1 MGAEFRLCV
10 DAGPIENGHRTRG
23 IGTSTR
29 DLLRA
34 MTPALAEAH
43 GAELIVTSREPVSS
57 AARWARRGWTAE
69 LTGVRPGTAPRT
81 ANWSQLIDG
90 EWTLP
95 RDVAATGADVFL
107 ATDPQ
112 AVPLSHAF
120 RTVAMLYDVVP
131 LVMPSVYLTGRMAG
145 LPDWLF
151 RHRLDRIRRATA
163 QIAISETAR
172 ADAVRLAGFD
182 ADHISVVPLAVDHEV
197 FRPRD
202 PVEARAR
209 LGLARPYL
217 LFLGAA
223 DPRKNLAGMLAA
235 YAALG
240 STDIDLVVV
249 GPTGAAQDG
258 VRWLGV
264 VSDGDLPCLYAGAL
278 AFVFPSLYEGFGLP
292 VLEAMA
298 SGTPVITSRTS
309 AIPEVAGDAA
319 CYFNPDQTWG
329 LKNALEQ
336 VLADPGLRR
345 TMRQRGLQQAQG
357 YSWTRTAAG
366 VLDACRAVAN
376 NRPGWRATSRGS

>member
-1 MGAEFRLCV
+1 VGAEFRLCV
-10 DAGPIENGHRTRG
+10 DAGPAENGHRSRG
-23 IGTSTR
+23 IGTCTR

-43 GAELIVTSREPVSS
+43 GAELIVTSRGPVSS

-69 LTGVRPGTAPRT
+69 LTGVRPGTSPRI

-112 AVPLSHAF
+112 AIPLSHAF
-120 RTVAMLYDVVP
+120 GTVAMLYDVVP

-145 LPDWLF
+145 LPDRLY
-151 RHRLDRIRRATA
+151 RHRLERLRRATA

-172 ADAVRLAGFD
+172 ADAVRFAHFS
-182 ADHISVVPLAVDHEV
+182 ADRMSVVPLAVDRDV

-202 PVEARAR
+202 PGEAHAR
-209 LGLARPYL
+209 FGFVRPYL
-217 LFLGAA
+217 LFVGAA

-240 STDIDLVVV
+240 NRDIDLVVV
-249 GPTGAAQDG
+249 GPKGAPQDG

-264 VSDGDLPCLYAGAL
+264 VSEGDLPWLYAGAL
-278 AFVFPSLYEGFGLP
+278 ALVFPSLYEGFGLP
-292 VLEAMA
+292 VLEAMS
-298 SGTPVITSRTS
+298 SGTPVVTFERS

-319 CYFNPDQTWG
+319 LYTDPDHLTA
-329 LKNALEQ
+329 ALQQ
-336 VLADPGLRR
+336 VIAEPVLRADLRERGLRR
-345 TMRQRGLQQAQG
+345 ADR
-357 YSWTRTAAG
+357 YSWTRTADGILA
-366 VLDACRAVAN
+366 ACRAVAN
-376 NRPGWRATSRGS
+376 NRPGWPSTSRGS